1 MSFDSRKAGRELV
14 AISGAG
20 KTTQHQHVHQRCSL
34 LPVFLIFKV
43 CVLFFP
49 EYPFDTVPFPKKVE
63 VLEDDCGTVIGYPQN
78 LDDRESVDPDREVGE
93 ASFEQ
98 RCRMIQVY

>member
-1 MSFDSRKAGRELV
+1 VSFDSRKAGRELV

-49 EYPFDTVPFPKKVE
+49 EYPFDTVPSPKKVE
-63 VLEDDCGTVIGYPQN
+63 VLEDDWGTGIGYPGILKTWMIGNQ
-78 LDDRESVDPDREVGE
+78 LIQMGRLEKQ
-93 ASFEQ
+93 ASS
-98 RCRMIQVY
+98 RDAG